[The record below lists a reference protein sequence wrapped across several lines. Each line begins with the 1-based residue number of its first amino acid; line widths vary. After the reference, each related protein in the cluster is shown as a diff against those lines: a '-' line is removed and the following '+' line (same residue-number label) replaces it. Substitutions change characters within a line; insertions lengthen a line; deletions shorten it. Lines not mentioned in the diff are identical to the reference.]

1 MLKHQPLL
9 FALFLLLASQSV
21 SAHFQMLQADQ
32 YMRAKGGS
40 ITLSMP
46 FTHPSQGGPMMT
58 MGEPLSLIMHHKDKQ
73 TDLTD
78 LATKIQWKGVGS
90 SSLAYQSEAKLRG
103 LGDYIFTLTP
113 APYLEESEDS
123 YIQQF
128 TKTIVNV
135 GGLPTG
141 WDRSLLLEAEIVPD
155 QKPYGVYAGGLFSAV
170 VMAKGRPRAGIEIEV
185 EFLNHPVNAAKNGF
199 EELPFVEYPR
209 ENLNIQTVR
218 TDKNGRFFFGIPHE
232 GYWGF
237 AALGVGETTRYMGKD
252 LSQDAVLWIQAHQLK
267 RLR

>member
-1 MLKHQPLL
+1 MALRQLFLGLLVGL
-9 FALFLLLASQSV
+9 FAHTA

-32 YMRAKGGS
+32 YMRDKGGS

-46 FTHPSQGGPMMT
+46 FTHPSHGGPMMP
-58 MGEPLSLIMHHKDKQ
+58 MGEPLEFMVQHKGKQ
-73 TDLTD
+73 TDLLND
-78 LATKIQWKGVGS
+78 LTPIEWEGVSNKAMG
-90 SSLAYQSEAKLRG
+90 YQSKAKLRG
-103 LGDYIFTLTP
+103 LGDYIFALTP
-113 APYLEESEDS
+113 EPYLEESEDA

-141 WDRSLLLEAEIVPD
+141 WDQSLLLEAEIVPD

-170 VMAKGRPRAGIEIEV
+170 VMAKGKPKAGIEVEV
-185 EFLNHPVNAAKNGF
+185 EFLNHPVNADKNGF
-199 EELPFVEYPR
+199 EADALFEYPR
-209 ENLNIQTVR
+209 ENLNIMTLV
-218 TDKNGRFFFGIPHE
+218 TDNNGRFFFGVPHE

-237 AALGVGETTRYMGKD
+237 AALGVGEKIKYMGKD

-267 RLR
+267 RLK